1 MALTFN
7 SLIGQLFI
15 LQNKTKN
22 KQAKIRAEPRK
33 VFVPRNRLKKAKA
46 KSYFSYNA
54 GARREDYEKRI
65 NHLI

>member
-33 VFVPRNRLKKAKA
+33 VFVPSNRLKKAKA

-54 GARREDYEKRI
+54 GARREYYEKKD
-65 NHLI
+65 